1 MMLKIRFVFAALLLT
16 SSWVSVYAAN
26 PTITER
32 FTKEVS
38 LDIGGEFWV
47 DNPIGNIE
55 IVGVDAPGLVVTA
68 VKTMVGLDQAA
79 LKDAREQTQLV
90 IAGDQRVRL
99 IRTVLP
105 TVPTRRWWSNVSYTV
120 RVPRTV
126 HVKVASHTSDHI
138 RVGNI
143 AGNVTVKNVNGEIR
157 LEGVTGASIIDSVNG
172 NIVYDY
178 VVKPMANA
186 QLSTVNGTVM
196 VSVPPD
202 SSFEWVADSIQGDYF
217 TTMPARV
224 HLNGNSLH
232 AGINAPGGP
241 TINTASVMQNVFV
254 LKKGTAPSE
263 ARSVRVQPVGGQAY
277 VPSPTPSRTI
287 RLIQIPYV
295 KGSWN
300 QSIPSADIEVGQI
313 DGDTHIEVGA
323 GRVQL
328 NIIRGSCTIF
338 SLGGPIELGDV
349 LGPLSARTDGG
360 DIVVGA
366 AREGGLVQTGGGS
379 IRVIYTGGA
388 TTLHSGGGDIV
399 VRQATGPIAADTK
412 SGDITISMDPN
423 AKTQK
428 VEARTM
434 KGNVILNI
442 TPRFAADIDAT
453 IMTSDPDSNAIHSD
467 FSGLTIRRDQVGSKT
482 RIHATGKINGGGERL
497 ELYATD
503 GDIHISAE
511 TGNPI
516 TSMPPR

>member
-1 MMLKIRFVFAALLLT
+1 MPKKRLLFAAVLLA
-16 SSWVSVYAAN
+16 SSWGSVYAAN
-26 PTITER
+26 PTMTER
-32 FTKEVS
+32 FVKEVT

-68 VKTMVGLDQAA
+68 VKTIVGIDQAA

-105 TVPTRRWWSNVSYTV
+105 AVPTRRWWSNVSYTV

-143 AGNVTVKNVNGEIR
+143 AGNVTIKNVNGEIR
-157 LEGVTGASIIDSVNG
+157 LDGVTGASIVDSVNG
-172 NIVYDY
+172 NIIYDY
-178 VVKPMANA
+178 QVKPMANA
-186 QLSTVNGTVM
+186 QLSTVNGTVT
-196 VSVPPD
+196 VFVPTD
-202 SSFEWVADSIQGDYF
+202 SNFEWVSDSIQGDFF
-217 TTMPARV
+217 TSMPARV
-224 HLNGNSLH
+224 HLNGTSLH

-254 LKKGTAPSE
+254 LKKGTTPGDAH
-263 ARSVRVQPVGGQAY
+263 SVRTQVVGGPSY
-277 VPSPTPSRTI
+277 TPSPVPNRTI
-287 RLIQIPYV
+287 HLIQIPYV
-295 KGSWN
+295 KGNWI
-300 QSIPSADIEVGQI
+300 QSAASADIEVGQI
-313 DGDTHIEVGA
+313 DGDAHVDVGA
-323 GRVQL
+323 GRVQI
-328 NIIRGSCTIF
+328 NIVRGACTVL

-349 LGPLSARTDGG
+349 LGTVYARTDAG

-366 AREGGLVQTGGGS
+366 AREGGVVQTSGGS
-379 IRVIYTGGA
+379 IRLIYTGGP

-399 VRQATGPIAADTK
+399 VRQASGPIEADTK
-412 SGDITISMDPN
+412 SGDITINMDPN

-428 VEARTM
+428 IVARTM
-434 KGNVILNI
+434 KGNVIINV
-442 TPRFAADIDAT
+442 TPHFGADVDAT
-453 IMTSDPDSNAIHSD
+453 IMTSDPDSNAIHAE
-467 FSGLTIRRDQVGSKT
+467 FNGLTIRKDQIGSKT

-497 ELYATD
+497 ELYAAD
-503 GDIHISAE
+503 GDIRIASQ

-516 TSMPPR
+516 INMTPH